1 MQKLFT
7 RKWLLL
13 LCVGFLL
20 LSIIYIGYGLYVP
33 SDCDGL
39 YRWKESAYVLRG
51 VNPFAVAARQ
61 ISPIS
66 DIGPL
71 NTDGGNMPWTYL
83 LSNAIY
89 PGFLPYP
96 LALLWARTLFVILL
110 VVAILRLRHY
120 SIHELGMKEP
130 QNFALIFVFFA
141 NYMWFATL
149 RLGNHAA
156 YLMLILII
164 LFTFDHN
171 KNWVLAGIC
180 YAFLLMKPQTTGI
193 FLLYYLLTKRWKPIL
208 FAGGILLAVVCV
220 TSFLIHSTPFQMLAD
235 AYGLCVSYEHLDNYI
250 YYGLLDPL
258 VSVFHVPSR
267 IVLPIGMALGIGAMV
282 FYRFRFRIQSEPV
295 NNAVC
300 ALLSLCW
307 MYIQTSDMILL
318 GFIGFAC
325 LQSVFTYQF
334 QKLTTIVLFIGGVF
348 GAIPILGTFYMASP
362 LVPLVVRLI
371 YFVIVGF
378 LVHTSI
384 QRQNTLEDARP
395 IIA

>member
-1 MQKLFT
+1 
-7 RKWLLL
+7 
-13 LCVGFLL
+13 
-20 LSIIYIGYGLYVP
+20 
-33 SDCDGL
+33 
-39 YRWKESAYVLRG
+39 
-51 VNPFAVAARQ
+51 
-61 ISPIS
+61 
-66 DIGPL
+66 
-71 NTDGGNMPWTYL
+71 
-83 LSNAIY
+83 
-89 PGFLPYP
+89 
-96 LALLWARTLFVILL
+96 
-110 VVAILRLRHY
+110 
-120 SIHELGMKEP
+120 
-130 QNFALIFVFFA
+130 
-141 NYMWFATL
+141 
-149 RLGNHAA
+149 
-156 YLMLILII
+156 
-164 LFTFDHN
+164 
-171 KNWVLAGIC
+171 
-180 YAFLLMKPQTTGI
+180 MKPQTTGI

-235 AYGLCVSYEHLDNYI
+235 AYGLCVSYEHLENYI

-267 IVLPIGMALGIGAMV
+267 IVLPIGMSLGIGAMV

-295 NNAVC
+295 NYAVC

-334 QKLTTIVLFIGGVF
+334 QKSNTIVLFIGGVF
-348 GAIPILGTFYMASP
+348 GAIPILGTFYIASP